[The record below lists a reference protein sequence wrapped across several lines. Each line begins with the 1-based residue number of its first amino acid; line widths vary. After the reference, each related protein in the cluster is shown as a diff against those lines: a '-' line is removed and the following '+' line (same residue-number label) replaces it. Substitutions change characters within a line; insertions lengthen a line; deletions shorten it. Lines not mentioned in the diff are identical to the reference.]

1 MSVLKT
7 AWAKTKG
14 RKEFEAGRRS
24 MKTEVPNSVRQ
35 ENLKERGLQEHVSYN
50 LRLLLDN
57 LDLIDTKRL
66 EAIEHVIS
74 VELRERD
81 ERN

>member
-1 MSVLKT
+1 MSVLKS

-14 RKEFEAGRRS
+14 KKEFEAGRRS
-24 MKTEVPNSVRQ
+24 MKAEVPNSVRQ
-35 ENLKERGLQEHVSYN
+35 QNLKESVSYN

-57 LDLIDTKRL
+57 LDLIDTRRL

>member
-1 MSVLKT
+1 MSVLKS

-14 RKEFEAGRRS
+14 KKEFEAGRRS
-24 MKTEVPNSVRQ
+24 MKAEVPNSVRQ
-35 ENLKERGLQEHVSYN
+35 QNLKESVSYN

-57 LDLIDTKRL
+57 LDLIDTRRL
-66 EAIEHVIS
+66 QAIEHVIS
-74 VELRERD
+74 SELKERD

>member
-1 MSVLKT
+1 MSVLKS

-14 RKEFEAGRRS
+14 KKEFEAGRRS
-24 MKTEVPNSVRQ
+24 MKAEVPNSVRQ
-35 ENLKERGLQEHVSYN
+35 EVYKERGMKEHVSYN

-57 LDLIDTKRL
+57 LDLIDTRRL

-74 VELRERD
+74 VELRERH

>member
-1 MSVLKT
+1 MSVLKS

-14 RKEFEAGRRS
+14 KKEFEAGRRS
-24 MKTEVPNSVRQ
+24 MKAEVPNSVRQ
-35 ENLKERGLQEHVSYN
+35 QNLKESVSYN

-57 LDLIDTKRL
+57 LDLIDTRRL
-66 EAIEHVIS
+66 QAIEHVIS
-74 VELRERD
+74 SELRERD

>member
-1 MSVLKT
+1 MSVLKS

-14 RKEFEAGRRS
+14 KKEFEAGRRS
-24 MKTEVPNSVRQ
+24 MKAEVPNSVRQ
-35 ENLKERGLQEHVSYN
+35 QNLKESVSYN

-57 LDLIDTKRL
+57 LDLIDTRRL

-74 VELRERD
+74 VELRERH

>member
-1 MSVLKT
+1 MSVLKS

-14 RKEFEAGRRS
+14 KKEFEAGRRS
-24 MKTEVPNSVRQ
+24 MKAEVPNSVRQ
-35 ENLKERGLQEHVSYN
+35 QNLKESVSYN

-57 LDLIDTKRL
+57 LDLIDTRRL

-74 VELRERD
+74 GELRERD

>member
-7 AWAKTKG
+7 AWAQTKS
-14 RKEFEAGRRS
+14 RKEFQSGRRS
-24 MKTEVPNSVRQ
+24 MKAEVPNSVRQ
-35 ENLKERGLQEHVSYN
+35 QNLKESVSYN

-57 LDLIDTKRL
+57 LDLIDTRRL